1 MIKGRLMEDLVQEP
15 SLDELELL
23 LQTGLKRNVLAIRC
37 KLGKWLDS
45 LPEEKKIKVQQLLDL
60 DMSHAQITLLIQKV
74 FDVKKDIVRQHRTG
88 ICRCRN

>member
-1 MIKGRLMEDLVQEP
+1 VQEP

>member
-1 MIKGRLMEDLVQEP
+1 MEDLVQEP

-60 DMSHAQITLLIQKV
+60 DMSHAQLTLLIQQV

>member
-1 MIKGRLMEDLVQEP
+1 MQEP

>member
-1 MIKGRLMEDLVQEP
+1 MIKGRHVEDLMQEP
-15 SLDELELL
+15 SLDELEDI

-37 KLGKWLDS
+37 KLGKWLDA
-45 LPEEKKIKVQQLLDL
+45 LPEEKRSKVQQLLDL
-60 DMSHAQITLLIQKV
+60 DMSHAQVTLLIQKV

>member
-1 MIKGRLMEDLVQEP
+1 MEDLVQEP

-60 DMSHAQITLLIQKV
+60 EMSHAQITLLIQKV

>member
-1 MIKGRLMEDLVQEP
+1 MQEP
-15 SLDELELL
+15 SLDELEAL
-23 LQTGLKRNVLAIRC
+23 LQVGLQRNVLAIRC

-45 LPEEKKIKVQQLLDL
+45 LPEEKRTKVQQLLDL
-60 DMSHAQITLLIQKV
+60 EMSHSQITLLIQKV

>member
-1 MIKGRLMEDLVQEP
+1 MQEP
-15 SLDELELL
+15 SLDELEAL
-23 LQTGLKRNVLAIRC
+23 LQAGLKRNVLAIRC

-45 LPEEKKIKVQQLLDL
+45 LPEEKRNKAQQLLDL
-60 DMSHAQITLLIQKV
+60 EMSHSQITLLIQKV

>member
-1 MIKGRLMEDLVQEP
+1 MEDLVQEP